1 MCASLAGEERLT
13 IPKTAVI
20 LSGGAGLRLRPITHD
35 LPKGLVKVGGKP
47 LLEWVVE
54 WLQQNKVTDLVIGV
68 AYLKE
73 KIVRHFGDGRKFGVD
88 IQYSV
93 HTVEGGTSEGF
104 RLAISRFVE
113 SPSFFALNGDQIT
126 DLHLNTLDSVH
137 RSQGALASIAV
148 VHPRLPFGLVRIDKK
163 GLCKGFVEKPILK
176 DVFISMGIYE
186 FNRKVLNYLPKRGDV
201 ERTTFPRLARMNK
214 LKALSH
220 TGSFITVNSLREL
233 EEADEILKERNR

>member
-1 MCASLAGEERLT
+1 M
-13 IPKTAVI
+13 
-20 LSGGAGLRLRPITHD
+20 
-35 LPKGLVKVGGKP
+35 KVGGKP

-54 WLQQNKVTDLVIGV
+54 WLRQNKVTDLVLGV

-73 KIVRHFGDGRKFGVD
+73 KIMRHFGDGEKFGVS
-88 IQYSV
+88 IRYSA

-126 DLHLNTLDSVH
+126 NLSLGLLDKVH
-137 RSQGALASIAV
+137 RKQGPLASIAV
-148 VHPRLPFGLVRIDKK
+148 VHPRLPFGLVEIDKK
-163 GLCKGFVEKPILK
+163 GLCKGFLEKPVLK
-176 DVFISMGIYE
+176 DVFCSTGIYE
-186 FNRKVLNYLPKRGDV
+186 FDREVLNYLPKQGDV

-214 LKALSH
+214 LKALRH

-233 EEADEILKERNR
+233 EEADEALRGQKQ